1 MLSIMGRKK
10 QDQEAAGADTETS
23 KRAMQLKLEYQ
34 EVIYLQQKRNKLLD
48 EVTEQDKELDLDL
61 DTYTMAFR
69 ALLWDTIREIEL
81 KEDQVHGAF

>member
-1 MLSIMGRKK
+1 MAPPIGRYGKPPQQKWKLLNIWRWTKK
-10 QDQEAAGADTETS
+10 FP
-23 KRAMQLKLEYQ
+23 
-34 EVIYLQQKRNKLLD
+34 QQKRNKLLD

-81 KEDQVHGAF
+81 KEMNVLGKYILTSELS